1 MTTNEIKRLQQFL
14 CDCGFKT
21 DIDGK
26 YGWDTR
32 TKLLA
37 YITARLSKLNYTL
50 PKRKQIVYIRTD
62 YSLTNTYDDFAV
74 LLDNGGLYDIAPCS
88 TTAGRHY
95 VMNPLTVGG
104 ITGTA
109 IAVENQIVYNSH
121 VFVTSSN
128 WKTLWLKMPFFR
140 QIEPMRI
147 YRDGNKD
154 NVINKGTITTGLYG
168 INLHRGGLGSL
179 IERWSA
185 GCQVVPDAYWNVWAQ
200 LFPNGYVMDFVLLG

>member
-1 MTTNEIKRLQQFL
+1 MTELQIKRLQQFL
-14 CDCGFKT
+14 CDCGYRT
-21 DIDGK
+21 GVDGK
-26 YGWDTR
+26 YGVDTR

-37 YITARLSKLNYTL
+37 YIFGRASYLNYKI
-50 PKRKQIVYIRTD
+50 PKRKQIFYIRTD

-109 IAVENQIVYNSH
+109 IAVENQVVYNCH
-121 VFVTSSN
+121 VFNTANN
-128 WKTLWLKMPFFR
+128 WKTLWLSMPFFR
-140 QIEPMRI
+140 QIEFMRI

-154 NVINKGTITTGLYG
+154 NIINKGTITRGLYG
-168 INLHRGGLGSL
+168 INLHRGGLGSF
-179 IERWSA
+179 IDRWSA
-185 GCQVVPDAYWNVWAQ
+185 GCMVVPDEYWKVWAR
-200 LFPNGYVMDFVLLG
+200 LFPNGYVMDFVLFG

>member
-1 MTTNEIKRLQQFL
+1 MTINEIKRLQQFL
-14 CDCGFKT
+14 CDCGFKV

-26 YGWDTR
+26 YGLQTR
-32 TKLLA
+32 TNFRAYVTAKL
-37 YITARLSKLNYTL
+37 SMKNYTL
-50 PKRKQIVYIRTD
+50 QKGYQIVYIRTD
-62 YSLTNTYDDFAV
+62 YGLTNTYDDFAV
-74 LLDNGGLYDIAPCS
+74 LFFDGNIVDVAPCS

-109 IAVENQIVYNSH
+109 VAIENQIVKGCH
-121 VFVTSSN
+121 KFVTSSN
-128 WKTLWLKMPFFR
+128 WKTLWLKMPYFQ
-140 QIEPMRI
+140 QIKPMKI

-154 NVINKGTITTGLYG
+154 NVINKGIITEGLYG

-185 GCQVVPDAYWNVWAQ
+185 GCQIVPDVYWNRWVGY
-200 LFPNGYVMDFVLLG
+200 FKNGDIMDFILIG